1 MAIATLKLG
10 QATED
15 PNKKWLYVQNAQG
28 GNPVQYTLTPQQ
40 FQAFQEAGV
49 QAVRESNNPL
59 YYNQGAFDENAKNF
73 LTKWMNPLPA
83 GIGNPVGTKSGYN
96 PQTNEIGWITNGV
109 WSKQSPA
116 GYGKGQEANTNI
128 LNKVFSTDFSKLAGS
143 SLADP
148 YADTTLWKKTPYM
161 GGSQVTYIGP
171 KGGPNDPDKGTGQTP
186 PNIQQAGS
194 QVGQTYTVKSGD
206 TLSKIA
212 QRLGVSV
219 GQISGYRSG
228 NPNLIYPG
236 ENLTIGGTSATQG
249 GTPSGQLTPEQTK
262 YFQDQIAKIQTGI
275 TSIQN
280 PIPVSGQGAAPILPP
295 QPSGAITQSY
305 YSSAAQDLLKT
316 RTVLEDAYTK
326 QIADLQTKIDVSNK
340 KIQDLNIL
348 QQEGIISNIE
358 TLSQPFRED
367 LEKSERQRLYI
378 NQNFED
384 NQKLTNE
391 LDALLTEGNTII
403 SEMKGVT
410 GLAAIR
416 NPRIND
422 TITQISQRTGVI
434 QAVMAARNNQ
444 INVAENMI
452 DRSVNALAADK
463 QDQINYYKTLYN
475 FYQSQKNKEG
485 SKLITLTKDQKT
497 YLNAQIG
504 LLENDLKI
512 SQDSADYIKKLL
524 TNPSNALLI
533 AQAGVTLG
541 DPPEIVNTKIA
552 TQIQR
557 QKVIDF
563 TNKKIEDGYTPIPF
577 PQTGQQGLATFNVGG
592 QNLTFKA
599 PPVRGT
605 TPTESKEFA
614 RVKQIVAMHPGEW
627 GNAADQIDREFGKGT
642 ATKYDDYLKNV
653 YAGGKR
659 MTASNLDQQTMNDL
673 ISDIRSG
680 AILQQLYSAYTD
692 VSPALIQSLYYN
704 Q

>member
-1 MAIATLKLG
+1 MVTYERPKWVLPGQQWSAGQTQLQYEQAGGKLAPG
-10 QATED
+10 VSSVISAPITPYTPPAPIYAPTTPVVAPELAAFNQQMVNAPA
-15 PNKKWLYVQNAQG
+15 PNVASPGYTGYGAAGAQG
-28 GNPVQYTLTPQQ
+28 YYVKDSIAYDKATNRRIVELGKGWQFAEPAPTPTTPV
-40 FQAFQEAGV
+40 
-49 QAVRESNNPL
+49 
-59 YYNQGAFDENAKNF
+59 
-73 LTKWMNPLPA
+73 PA
-83 GIGNPVGTKSGYN
+83 G
-96 PQTNEIGWITNGV
+96 
-109 WSKQSPA
+109 
-116 GYGKGQEANTNI
+116 
-128 LNKVFSTDFSKLAGS
+128 LA
-143 SLADP
+143 AFNQQMVN
-148 YADTTLWKKTPYM
+148 A
-161 GGSQVTYIGP
+161 
-171 KGGPNDPDKGTGQTP
+171 P
-186 PNIQQAGS
+186 P
-194 QVGQTYTVKSGD
+194 
-206 TLSKIA
+206 
-212 QRLGVSV
+212 
-219 GQISGYRSG
+219 
-228 NPNLIYPG
+228 
-236 ENLTIGGTSATQG
+236 
-249 GTPSGQLTPEQTK
+249 TPSGQLTPEQTK

-280 PIPVSGQGAAPILPP
+280 PIPVSGQGAAPTLPP

-305 YSSAAQDLLKT
+305 YSSAAQDLLKA
-316 RTVLEDAYTK
+316 RTALEDAYTK
-326 QIADLQTKIDVSNK
+326 QITDLQTKIDVSNK

-422 TITQISQRTGVI
+422 TITKISQRTGVI

-463 QDQINYYKTLYN
+463 QDQINYYETLYN

-541 DPPEIVNTKIA
+541 DPPEVVNTKIA

-557 QKVIDF
+557 QEVIDF
-563 TNKKIEDGYTPIPF
+563 TNKKIEDGYIPF

-599 PPVRGT
+599 PPKKATGGM
-605 TPTESKEFA
+605 TPDNKAVAYDAIKQRTIKLFADGATQEEYQQMRQEIINMGLGSYLDDFDKFATPYLPAEPISLDKVKSTIIDTLRPQKDVYSRDEAKTMAENQLSAALKLKTGQILPESYSKVIEDALTE
-614 RVKQIVAMHPGEW
+614 
-627 GNAADQIDREFGKGT
+627 
-642 ATKYDDYLKNV
+642 V
-653 YAGGKR
+653 Y
-659 MTASNLDQQTMNDL
+659 
-673 ISDIRSG
+673 G
-680 AILQQLYSAYTD
+680 AKKPWYQFW
-692 VSPALIQSLYYN
+692 
-704 Q
+704 

>member
-1 MAIATLKLG
+1 MITYERPKWVLPGQQWSAGQTQLQYEQAGGKLAPG
-10 QATED
+10 VSSVISAPITPYTPPAPIYAPTTPVVAPELAAFNQQMVNAPA
-15 PNKKWLYVQNAQG
+15 PNVASPGYTGYGAAGAQG
-28 GNPVQYTLTPQQ
+28 
-40 FQAFQEAGV
+40 
-49 QAVRESNNPL
+49 
-59 YYNQGAFDENAKNF
+59 YYVKDSIAYDKA
-73 LTKWMNPLPA
+73 
-83 GIGNPVGTKSGYN
+83 
-96 PQTNEIGWITNGV
+96 TNRRIVEL
-109 WSKQSPA
+109 
-116 GYGKGQEANTNI
+116 GKGWQFAEPA
-128 LNKVFSTDFSKLAGS
+128 
-143 SLADP
+143 P
-148 YADTTLWKKTPYM
+148 TPA
-161 GGSQVTYIGP
+161 
-171 KGGPNDPDKGTGQTP
+171 
-186 PNIQQAGS
+186 NIQQAGS

-280 PIPVSGQGAAPILPP
+280 PIPVSGQGAAPTLPP

-305 YSSAAQDLLKT
+305 YSSAAQDLLKA
-316 RTVLEDAYTK
+316 RTALEDAYTK
-326 QIADLQTKIDVSNK
+326 QITDLQTKIDVSNK

-422 TITQISQRTGVI
+422 TITKISQRTGVI

-463 QDQINYYKTLYN
+463 QDQINYYETLYN

-541 DPPEIVNTKIA
+541 DPPEVVNTKIA

-557 QKVIDF
+557 QEVIDF
-563 TNKKIEDGYTPIPF
+563 TNKKIEDGYIPIPF

-605 TPTESKEFA
+605 TSGDLEKPMTLWEIGQFERLYGWTPPSGFTRSQLDQYVKDNPNATPEELEAGARQASGGATLTTDRNTIEGIRERIKKAKNSGYTEEEIKATIKSSYSKDELFA
-614 RVKQIVAMHPGEW
+614 IAKGAGY
-627 GNAADQIDREFGKGT
+627 AAWYTGKNTDIDRM
-642 ATKYDDYLKNV
+642 LN
-653 YAGGKR
+653 
-659 MTASNLDQQTMNDL
+659 
-673 ISDIRSG
+673 
-680 AILQQLYSAYTD
+680 
-692 VSPALIQSLYYN
+692 ALLSE
-704 Q
+704 